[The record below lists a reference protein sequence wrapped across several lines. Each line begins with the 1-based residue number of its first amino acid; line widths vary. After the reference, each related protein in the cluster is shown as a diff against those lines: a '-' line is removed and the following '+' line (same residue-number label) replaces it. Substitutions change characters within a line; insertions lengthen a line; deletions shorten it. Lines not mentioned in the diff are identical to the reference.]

1 MKKGILK
8 KVITTLLVGAISF
21 SMVACGGGTEKSE
34 SGANSGEK
42 TMLSQIKEKGELVV
56 GLSADYSPYEFHTMI
71 DGKDTI
77 VGFDVEIAKE
87 IAKDLGVK
95 LNIKE
100 MKFDS
105 LLTALP
111 AGQIDMIISGMNPD
125 PKREKVVDFSEIY
138 YKANHGVLVK
148 KEDLNKYKGIDDL
161 KNINLGA
168 QMGSTQADIIKN
180 TIKGEKVKLLSN
192 VNNLILELKAGKID
206 ALVVEKPVGEMA
218 MSNNSDIVLSDIS
231 FEDETGGNAVAVKK
245 GQKELV
251 EQVNKTINRL
261 KESGNIDKFIIE
273 ANELASKQV
282 EK

>member
-8 KVITTLLVGAISF
+8 KVITALLVGAISF

-34 SGANSGEK
+34 SGASSGEK
-42 TMLSQIKEKGELVV
+42 TMLSQIKEKGEVVV
-56 GLSADYSPYEFHTMI
+56 GLSADYAPYEFHTMI

-148 KEDLNKYKGIDDL
+148 KEDLNKYKSIDDL

-168 QMGSTQADIIKN
+168 QIGSTQADIIKN

>member
-8 KVITTLLVGAISF
+8 KVITALLVGAISF

>member
-8 KVITTLLVGAISF
+8 KVITALLVGAISF
-21 SMVACGGGTEKSE
+21 SMVACGGSTEKSE

-56 GLSADYSPYEFHTMI
+56 GLSADYAPYEFHTMI

-148 KEDLNKYKGIDDL
+148 KEDLNKYKSIDDL

-206 ALVVEKPVGEMA
+206 ALVVEKPVGKMA
-218 MSNNSDIVLSDIS
+218 MSNNSDVVLSDIS

>member
-8 KVITTLLVGAISF
+8 KVITALLVGAISF

-56 GLSADYSPYEFHTMI
+56 GLSADYAPYEFHTMI

-148 KEDLNKYKGIDDL
+148 KEDLNKYKSIDDL

-251 EQVNKTINRL
+251 EQVNKTINKL

>member
-8 KVITTLLVGAISF
+8 KVITALLVGAISF

-148 KEDLNKYKGIDDL
+148 KEDLNKYKSIDDL

-168 QMGSTQADIIKN
+168 QIGSTQADIIKN

-251 EQVNKTINRL
+251 EQVNKTINKL